1 MRFRRNAFTAAVLCL
16 AACVLLVGARTALQ
30 AAAAATPPVEA
41 FFDDSQLHSIYLSV
55 NSRDWESLREHYL
68 ENTYYPG
75 DLRWQDQVVR
85 NIGIRSRGTG
95 SRSGIK
101 PGLRVDIDHYTT
113 SQKFLGTLKSFI
125 LRNQTQDASGMHERL
140 SMLMFRRV
148 GVPAVREAHTRLYVN
163 NAFAGLYTIVESVDK
178 AYLRRT
184 FDEDEGYLYKYDYNT
199 DDEPYYMEYRGS
211 NPDLYVPHPFKPET
225 HESDSH
231 PNWIAELIRVVNQ
244 DSDTIFR
251 TTIAPLLDIERFV
264 RHIAI
269 ENFLADQDG
278 TNGNY
283 GTNNFYLYRFAESH
297 VFNFIPWDKSEA
309 FKDGP
314 TLSIW
319 HNIQDGAP
327 SDKRNRLTQ
336 RALRFPDL
344 RSLYLETLAACG
356 RSASELDEGNP
367 DDTRGWLEREIQK
380 EYDQIREA
388 MYADQQKTFSNE
400 QFEEDVEKLKEFA
413 RKRPIVVKT
422 AVDQERR

>member
-1 MRFRRNAFTAAVLCL
+1 MRFRSTAFTAAL
-16 AACVLLVGARTALQ
+16 AVAVFIVTARAAVH

-41 FFDDSQLHSIYLSV
+41 FFDDSHVHSIYLSI
-55 NSRDWESLREHYL
+55 NSRDWQSLREHYL
-68 ENTYYPG
+68 DNTYYPG
-75 DLRWQDQVVR
+75 DLRWEDQVVR
-85 NIGIRSRGTG
+85 NIGVRSRGTG
-95 SRSGIK
+95 SRSGVK
-101 PGLRVDIDHYTT
+101 PGLRVDMDHYT
-113 SQKFLGTLKSFI
+113 SGQRLLGTLKSFI

-140 SMLMFRRV
+140 SMLMFRRA
-148 GVPAVREAHTRLYVN
+148 GVPAVREAHTRLYIN

-178 AYLRRT
+178 AYLKRT
-184 FDEDEGYLYKYDYNT
+184 FAEDEGYLYKYDYNA
-199 DDEPYYMEYRGS
+199 DDAPYYMEYRGS
-211 NPDLYVPHPFKPET
+211 DPDLYVPHPFKPET
-225 HESDSH
+225 HESDPH
-231 PNWIAELIRVVNQ
+231 PNWIAELIRVVSQ

-297 VFNFIPWDKSEA
+297 IFNFIPWDKSEA

-327 SDKRNRLTQ
+327 ADKRNRLTL

-344 RSLYLETLAACG
+344 RNLYLDTLAACA
-356 RSASELDEGNP
+356 RSASELDEANP
-367 DDTRGWLEREIQK
+367 DDTRGWLEREIQR
-380 EYDQIREA
+380 EYEQIREA
-388 MYADQQKTFSNE
+388 TYADPQKAFSNE
-400 QFEEDVEKLKEFA
+400 QFEEEVENLETFA
-413 RKRPIVVKT
+413 RQRPVVVKA
-422 AVDQERR
+422 AVDRERR